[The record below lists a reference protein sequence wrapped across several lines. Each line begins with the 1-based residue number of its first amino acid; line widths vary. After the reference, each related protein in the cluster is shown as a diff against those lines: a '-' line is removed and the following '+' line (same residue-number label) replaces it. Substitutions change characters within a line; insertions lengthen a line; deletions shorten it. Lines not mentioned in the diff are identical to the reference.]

1 MTLALKP
8 EMVTGLSGMRQ
19 RAKGVLTAFPRNLIL
34 TSVFKAKIK
43 CHTKRKK
50 KKRKKI
56 FVFKII
62 YYSGLEIK

>member
-50 KKRKKI
+50 I